1 MIPKQQSPFITA
13 SLKSPY
19 FYLQMTQNSS
29 LVLTRPRVSHFI
41 LNLYVAAVR
50 VHGDFWNCVEKLH
63 SAHKHLLFLHQPKR
77 LMLAFT
83 DECWSN
89 FTVQP
94 CKISQ
99 VLWIAMLQLAFV
111 EPKNNQ
117 SIVITNEW
125 VIFKNWHGCDSQ
137 NIEKFSILHNTEI
150 KQLYS
155 FGRSPYRFF

>member
-1 MIPKQQSPFITA
+1 
-13 SLKSPY
+13 
-19 FYLQMTQNSS
+19 
-29 LVLTRPRVSHFI
+29 
-41 LNLYVAAVR
+41 
-50 VHGDFWNCVEKLH
+50 
-63 SAHKHLLFLHQPKR
+63 
-77 LMLAFT
+77 
-83 DECWSN
+83 
-89 FTVQP
+89 
-94 CKISQ
+94 
-99 VLWIAMLQLAFV
+99 MLQLAFV